1 MANVDVADR
10 VSGLMGGRDRVRSLL
25 NKLGYDTTDWVRVV
39 MYRECFSFIESL
51 SPGTL
56 DTLEIAA
63 GPQWKRRFRF
73 KSYTAAD
80 YPAFDICE
88 DRLDRKFDLI
98 IADQVFEHLK
108 WPQRAGKN
116 VFAMLKPGGTFIVTT
131 PFLIRLHDSPID
143 CSRWTETGM
152 SYLLQECGFEA
163 QNIKTASWGNRA
175 CVRANFRRWPR
186 YGWYKPLHNERDFP
200 VTIWAFA
207 KR

>member
-1 MANVDVADR
+1 MAEMDVVDR

-25 NKLGYDTTDWVRVV
+25 NRLGYNTTDWVRVV

-51 SPGTL
+51 GPGTL

-63 GPQWKRRFRF
+63 GPPWRRRFRF

-88 DRLDRKFDLI
+88 DRLDRQFDLI

-116 VFAMLKPGGTFIVTT
+116 VFAMLKPGGYFIVTT

-152 SYLLQECGFEA
+152 SYLLQECGFAA
-163 QNIKTASWGNRA
+163 QNIRTASWGNRA
-175 CVRANFRRWPR
+175 CVRANFNRWPR
-186 YGWYKPLHNERDFP
+186 FGWYKPLHNERDFP
-200 VTIWAFA
+200 VTVWAIA
-207 KR
+207 RR